1 MNWVEVVTSS
11 EYALQTCG
19 SEAWKWWCCY
29 SWWFPD
35 DAKFPRL
42 LPHHLSLSPDSNPI
56 SADVARTWRRKSV
69 IISRQS
75 ERLYVGE
82 YLDVVRIGL
91 RCVLYSGRHVFR
103 AQSGRCSVN
112 VDQSRIL
119 WDFTVDRDSKR
130 SHKEI
135 VWQEKEEP
143 IRIKRLPKGIGEFRI
158 GNEGMYVTL
167 INCSVWLVNDRISRY
182 TFARN
187 HHRIM
192 R

>member
-11 EYALQTCG
+11 EYTLQTCG
-19 SEAWKWWCCY
+19 SEARKWRCCY

-42 LPHHLSLSPDSNPI
+42 LPHHPSLSPDSNPI
-56 SADVARTWRRKSV
+56 SADVAWTWRRKSAV
-69 IISRQS
+69 ISRRS

-82 YLDVVRIGL
+82 YLGVVRIGL

-119 WDFTVDRDSKR
+119 WDFT
-130 SHKEI
+130 
-135 VWQEKEEP
+135 
-143 IRIKRLPKGIGEFRI
+143 RLPKGIGEFRI

-182 TFARN
+182 TFVRN